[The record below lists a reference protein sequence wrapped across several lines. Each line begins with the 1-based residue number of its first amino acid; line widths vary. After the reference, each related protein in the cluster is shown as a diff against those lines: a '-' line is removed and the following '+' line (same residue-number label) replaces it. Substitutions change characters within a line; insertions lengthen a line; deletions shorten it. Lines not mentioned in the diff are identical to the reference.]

1 MSAAVAVFRR
11 VARHRE
17 LILGLTRRELFS
29 PFAGSHFG
37 VAWALLHP
45 LLQMLVYLTVFS
57 LIWEMRMAEGL
68 GGLDDYKA
76 FLLSGML
83 SWMLWASLLPSAC
96 GAVLNSASLVK
107 QADFPAEV
115 LPLRTVLVALVPHLV
130 SLAVLGL
137 YILVGHG
144 VQPGAF
150 LLLPLA
156 LAIQAVGLLGAAY
169 ALGALCV
176 FVRDV
181 KEVVTVFTAM
191 GIFLV
196 PVFYPPDMVAG
207 LPAGVRWVL
216 AVNPFSHYVHL
227 YRDALYWGEL
237 RHPFSWVLCSLVSV
251 LLLVVGQRAFTR
263 LRLFFGNFL

>member
-1 MSAAVAVFRR
+1 MSAAVAVLRR
-11 VARHRE
+11 FGRHKD

-37 VAWALLHP
+37 IAWALLHP
-45 LLQMLVYLTVFS
+45 LLQMFVYLTVFS
-57 LIWEMRMAEGL
+57 LIWEMRMAEGV

-137 YILVGHG
+137 YIVIGHG
-144 VQPGAF
+144 VQAGA
-150 LLLPLA
+150 LVLLPVS
-156 LAIQAVGLLGAAY
+156 LAIHTVGLLGAAY
-169 ALGALCV
+169 TLGALCV

-191 GIFLV
+191 GIFLA
-196 PVFYPPDMVAG
+196 PVFYPPDMVAN
-207 LPAGVRWVL
+207 LPRALQWL
-216 AVNPFSHYVHL
+216 IAANPFTHYL
-227 YRDALYWGEL
+227 TTYRDALYWGEI
-237 RHPFSWVLCSLVSV
+237 RHPTSWIVSLVVS
-251 LLLVVGQRAFTR
+251 LLLLAVGQRAFAR